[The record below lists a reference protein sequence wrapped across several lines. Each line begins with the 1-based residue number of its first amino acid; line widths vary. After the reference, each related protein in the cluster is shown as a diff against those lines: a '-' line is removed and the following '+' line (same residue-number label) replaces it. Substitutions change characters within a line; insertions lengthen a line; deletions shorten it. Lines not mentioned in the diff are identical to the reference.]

1 MTRTLAAIAGGGILG
16 LALFAI
22 ANWAFVKGCP
32 IFDVEHDTVL
42 GF

>member
-1 MTRTLAAIAGGGILG
+1 MVTPVLVGVGAGLVIFGVLC
-16 LALFAI
+16 
-22 ANWAFVKGCP
+22 WAFARGCP

>member
-1 MTRTLAAIAGGGILG
+1 MIRALAAGTVLG
-16 LALFAI
+16 LTLFTI
-22 ANWAFVKGCP
+22 ASLAFAKGCP